1 MGKVSDSEL
10 REVGENPREI
20 YNSGNGDYTS
30 KNTELISF
38 RNEREVLDFKD
49 YNSGLRGIVNFPSSK
64 SIVSREE
71 IYEMESTHKLG
82 EMPIEEEIQEGLV
95 IEEDMIRDEEYRS
108 IIEED
113 IIEEREENYESSL

>member
-38 RNEREVLDFKD
+38 RNEREVLDLIKD
-49 YNSGLRGIVNFPSSK
+49 
-64 SIVSREE
+64 REA
-71 IYEMESTHKLG
+71 ITYSFTIK
-82 EMPIEEEIQEGLV
+82 
-95 IEEDMIRDEEYRS
+95 
-108 IIEED
+108 
-113 IIEEREENYESSL
+113 NK